1 MSVQRPVL
9 QRVPTPPLLRHQS
22 PPPSAPPSAS
32 AGQRAGAGGLG
43 SGPSPP
49 GCWAPGL
56 RRSGDLGVHQSLC
69 QRRRRAASPTLP
81 PPVARDPPLLR
92 LPLCPRRHAG
102 GHPATRPSWSTRPR
116 GSGPGPRG
124 TEPAPSPSPFGGAR
138 PRGREQGGEGDG
150 VLTPQPLPCPRPG
163 PPGRPGPR
171 PASPPRHTRPAGAAI
186 GRSPALGPST
196 SGPRVRRARA
206 ANPCRRRLRVRG
218 AGRGACALSGDFR
231 S

>member
-1 MSVQRPVL
+1 MQRPVL

-56 RRSGDLGVHQSLC
+56 RRSGDLGVHQSRC

-81 PPVARDPPLLR
+81 PPVARDPPLLL

-150 VLTPQPLPCPRPG
+150 VLTPNPSPVPARDLRGPPRPQACLSAQAHATRRG
-163 PPGRPGPR
+163 SHWGEPR
-171 PASPPRHTRPAGAAI
+171 PRAQHLRTPSPP
-186 GRSPALGPST
+186 
-196 SGPRVRRARA
+196 RARA